1 MEFGMPLGVVGAA
14 LAALMAG
21 IGSAVGIGI
30 AGRAAT
36 GVLTEKPERY
46 PQLFLL
52 VVLPG
57 TQGFY
62 GFVIALFAIMK
73 LGLLGEA
80 VTISL
85 TQGLA
90 LAAACL
96 PVAFAGLVSAIHQGK
111 TCAGGILMTAKK
123 PELSVKAGVIY
134 AAMVEVYAVLGFLV
148 SLLMVMGIEV
158 G

>member
-1 MEFGMPLGVVGAA
+1 VWSEPPW
-14 LAALMAG
+14 
-21 IGSAVGIGI
+21 
-30 AGRAAT
+30 R
-36 GVLTEKPERY
+36 PRY